1 MQNSATLR
9 RLVRACVTITFLAG
23 AASSAPAQQTPT
35 GTVTGRVVDA
45 KSGQALSEVGVQ
57 IVGTTRGVMTGLDG
71 RFRFTDVPMGTLTL
85 QVRRIGYQPKH
96 ITGLY
101 IDAGATLDQPISM
114 DQSAVSLTAVVTSAE
129 AERGSVNAAIDQQRN
144 STAIVSALGAEQMGK
159 SPDGDAAQA
168 LQRVSGITVQDGKY
182 LNVRGL
188 DPRYTTASLN
198 GARLPSPEPER
209 KVVPFDLFPSN
220 LLQMVVTAKT
230 FTPDQPGDFSGGSV
244 DLRTRESPFET
255 QRSYSISFGGNDA
268 IIGKSIVSAPSTG
281 MEWLGFGGRARQ
293 IPGPVA
299 SAGTFRGSYTQTQY
313 NQFVSA
319 FRNAWSARE
328 TTGRPSTS
336 MSMSIGGTQPF
347 GAREIGYVGA
357 LTYSY
362 AQEVRAN
369 EMRAF
374 AIPNGTGGTD
384 AVDVFSGSTGRETAQ
399 WGGVMN
405 LSTLVGSRN
414 RLTLNNTFTRSAD
427 NDARYEEGN
436 SENSGLPFLLTR
448 LRYVQRGVLSS
459 QLGGE
464 HELSDRQRLDWT
476 LSGSRVTRVEPD
488 RSELVY
494 ARDEQSVNP
503 WLFGGSES
511 AVRTFGD
518 LSEYNLNT
526 TSNFTLR
533 VGESSQHEL
542 KFGAL
547 GRYTSRD
554 SRVDVYS
561 IQASL
566 PRVERELAP
575 EEIFGS
581 RFTGSSDSV
590 FVVAPLSQAGSYRA
604 SDIIGAAFGM
614 AQLQLSDRLQLVAG
628 ARFEGQRLYVE
639 AQPAFG
645 TPVEVDPLYLDVL
658 PAVALNMSLTQR
670 QALRLSVSQTLARPE
685 YREVVPIS
693 SRDVI
698 DGEVFVGNDKLRRTL
713 IQNADLRWE
722 LYPSSGEVLSLAVF
736 GKHFTKPIERVYRG
750 TSGTRITTFENAES
764 AMNLGAEVELRKT
777 LAFIAEALAPWTL
790 FSNVTVMHSKIEIGE
805 VSGGSVDAERAMV
818 GQAPFVIN
826 TGLTYSSLR
835 GGRLS
840 ATALYNVIGRRIFAA
855 SLLPLPSVYE
865 EPRHVLD
872 LSLRFPITRRMSGKL
887 DAKNLLD
894 SPYEVMQGTVLR
906 QYYRSG
912 RSLSMGFSIGN

>member
-1 MQNSATLR
+1 M
-9 RLVRACVTITFLAG
+9 
-23 AASSAPAQQTPT
+23 
-35 GTVTGRVVDA
+35 
-45 KSGQALSEVGVQ
+45 
-57 IVGTTRGVMTGLDG
+57 
-71 RFRFTDVPMGTLTL
+71 
-85 QVRRIGYQPKH
+85 
-96 ITGLY
+96 
-101 IDAGATLDQPISM
+101 
-114 DQSAVSLTAVVTSAE
+114 SL
-129 AERGSVNAAIDQQRN
+129 
-144 STAIVSALGAEQMGK
+144 
-159 SPDGDAAQA
+159 
-168 LQRVSGITVQDGKY
+168 
-182 LNVRGL
+182 
-188 DPRYTTASLN
+188 
-198 GARLPSPEPER
+198 
-209 KVVPFDLFPSN
+209 
-220 LLQMVVTAKT
+220 
-230 FTPDQPGDFSGGSV
+230 
-244 DLRTRESPFET
+244 
-255 QRSYSISFGGNDA
+255 
-268 IIGKSIVSAPSTG
+268 
-281 MEWLGFGGRARQ
+281 
-293 IPGPVA
+293 
-299 SAGTFRGSYTQTQY
+299 
-313 NQFVSA
+313 
-319 FRNAWSARE
+319 
-328 TTGRPSTS
+328 
-336 MSMSIGGTQPF
+336 GGTQPF
-347 GAREIGYVGA
+347 GAREIGYIGA

-384 AVDVFSGSTGRETAQ
+384 AVDVFRGSTGRETAQ

-427 NDARYEEGN
+427 NDARYEEGI

-448 LRYVQRGVLSS
+448 LRYVQRAVMSS

-464 HELSDRQRLDWT
+464 HELTDRQRLDWT
-476 LSGSRVTRVEPD
+476 IAGSRVTRVEPD

-494 ARDEQSVNP
+494 ARDENSVNP

-526 TSNFTLR
+526 TSNFMLR

-554 SRVDVYS
+554 SRADVYS

-566 PRVERELAP
+566 PRVERELSA

-590 FVVAPLSQAGSYRA
+590 FVVAPLSQAGSYKA

-614 AQLQLSDRLQLVAG
+614 AQLQLSDRFQLVAG

-639 AQPAFG
+639 AEPAFG
-645 TPVEVDPLYLDVL
+645 TPVKVEPLYLDVL
-658 PAVALNMSLTQR
+658 PAVALNMSLTDR
-670 QALRLSVSQTLARPE
+670 QALRLSASQTLARPE

-722 LYPSSGEVLSLAVF
+722 MYPSSGEVLSLAVF

-750 TSGTRITTFENAES
+750 TSGTRVTTFENAKS

-777 LAFIAEALAPWTL
+777 LAFIAEALAPWTF

-805 VSGGSVDAERAMV
+805 VSGGSVDADRAMV
-818 GQAPFVIN
+818 GQAPYVVN

-872 LSLRFPITRRMSGKL
+872 LSVRFPITRSISGKL

-894 SPYEVMQGTVLR
+894 APYEVMQGTVLR